1 MEVFNGSPM
10 IYDCQNINS
19 RTFCISRNEKIL
31 RVLRYARHTML
42 HASRMSKSIEYYR
55 KNVKWFKNHRL

>member
-1 MEVFNGSPM
+1 M

-19 RTFCISRNEKIL
+19 RTFCILQNEKIL
-31 RVLRYARHTML
+31 RILRYARHTIR
-42 HASRMSKSIEYYR
+42 HASRMSESIEYYR